1 MGDWGGYFLGSAK
14 RGAGGGGEQAPIQIQ
29 SPCLTATPGPGSLR
43 CPVCLS
49 TEDCES
55 ATELTCPAGST
66 HCYQGAIQLRG
77 GEPGQEVPVGHG
89 TWGAE
94 AVGGGV

>member
-1 MGDWGGYFLGSAK
+1 MGDWGGCLSGSAK
-14 RGAGGGGEQAPIQIQ
+14 QGVGGGGEQAPIQIQ
-29 SPCLTATPGPGSLR
+29 SRCLTSPDPGSLQ

-55 ATELTCPAGST
+55 ATELMCPAGST
-66 HCYQGAIQLRG
+66 HCYQGEIQLRG

-89 TWGAE
+89 KWGAE
-94 AVGGGV
+94 AVGGGI